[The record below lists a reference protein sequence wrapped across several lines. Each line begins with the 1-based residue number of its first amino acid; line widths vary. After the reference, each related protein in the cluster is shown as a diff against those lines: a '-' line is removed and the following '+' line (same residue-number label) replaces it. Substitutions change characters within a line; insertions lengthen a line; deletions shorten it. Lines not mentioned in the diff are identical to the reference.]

1 MSVLDLGCGD
11 DRERW
16 LPGADL
22 CEANIHQDEIPTD
35 LTVSFFFNTEDISA
49 DSYDL
54 VWYRFGFRNWYD
66 KTKTVEEISRITKET
81 ATVMFEDYREREDG
95 SLIEPN
101 EYIEQLKTVWIGWSF
116 DSVTHNE
123 DSTIVVMTKNW
134 G

>member
-1 MSVLDLGCGD
+1 MNVLDLGCGD

-22 CEANIHQDEIPTD
+22 CEANMVRDDIPTD
-35 LTVSFFFNTEDISA
+35 LNVSFFFNTEDISA

-54 VWYRFGFRNWYD
+54 VWYRFGFRNWGD

-95 SLIEPN
+95 STIEPN
-101 EYIEQLKTVWIGWSF
+101 EDIEQLKTFWKNWNF
-116 DSVTHNE
+116 DSITHNE